1 MRRGGKGRRLKR
13 SCERREDEEGG
24 RTSDPSIH
32 CELMCTAEAARSK
45 IWLQPRRLATSWTFE
60 LPQTWV
66 IKPTMTTSLW
76 LHMRAASHSRRVHN
90 SAANNRSMFKGK
102 ISSERWATRTLEFIS
117 RPTTFVPSSPD
128 FAFKFQAERDH
139 FAYDH
144 TALKIRHPVRS
155 GKSSSAGP
163 G

>member
-1 MRRGGKGRRLKR
+1 
-13 SCERREDEEGG
+13 
-24 RTSDPSIH
+24 
-32 CELMCTAEAARSK
+32 MCTAEAARSK

-76 LHMRAASHSRRVHN
+76 LHVRAASHSRRVHN

-117 RPTTFVPSSPD
+117 RPTTFVPSSPR
-128 FAFKFQAERDH
+128 FRLQVPGRNQPFRLRPYRAENTPSRPIWQVKQRW
-139 FAYDH
+139 ARLVLGSE
-144 TALKIRHPVRS
+144 TAWESRVL
-155 GKSSSAGP
+155 
-163 G
+163 